1 MSPLA
6 FHRKIQTNVRLNPP
20 AISYVTQPESTA
32 TIAHLGSTT
41 LTGVAT
47 VNFVNGGI
55 GTLGYEWRDQNGVL
69 GVGTELTLSNLTAAD
84 DASRTIFQRAIYYP
98 DPTRSG
104 IQTFEPG
111 AGNSPLDSDNVT
123 LDILSVI
130 SITSQPD
137 AEGGDEYGAQT
148 LTVSPATPNGTT
160 EIDLS
165 TGDFSDF
172 ARAVEYTLTPV
183 STVVVNFALVGG
195 RGGAGDSNDG
205 GVDSPGGD
213 GGRANGKVTL
223 QKGYSYKLIIGTEGQ
238 RLAKNS
244 TGNPGP
250 RDISGGGLGSGEGA
264 DGGGFTGLF
273 VTSSTHE
280 NALLIAGGGGGA
292 AELGRAGGAAGGLEG
307 ADADG
312 ATGGTQTSGGKGFY
326 YSYGDLYAFMNGREL
341 RGGDAQGYL
350 NEDPSETWAYGEDE
364 SSIFGGGGGGGGY
377 YGGGAGRGDSN
388 TSPGPYGGAGG
399 SGYIHPTLVSDGSF
413 GTSDHDGSGEATLS
427 KVS

>member
-55 GTLGYEWRDQNGVL
+55 GTLGYEWRDQNGVI
-69 GVGTELTLSNLTAAD
+69 GVGTELTLSNLTAAND
-84 DASRTIFQRAIYYP
+84 GSRTIFQRAIYYP
-98 DPTRSG
+98 DATRSG

-195 RGGAGDSNDG
+195 RGGAGESNDG
-205 GVDSPGGD
+205 GIDSPGGD

-223 QKGYSYKLIIGTEGQ
+223 QKGYSYKLIVGTEGQ
-238 RLAKNS
+238 RLGGDR
-244 TGNPGP
+244 TGSPGP
-250 RDISGGGLGSGEGA
+250 RGVDGGGLGSAGGG

-273 VTSSTHE
+273 VTSATHE

-292 AELGRAGGAAGGLEG
+292 ASGGRVGGAGGGLEG
-307 ADADG
+307 ADANG
-312 ATGGTQTSGGKGFY
+312 AGGGTQTGGGPGY
-326 YSYGDLYAFMNGREL
+326 YFSYGDLYAFMNGREL

-350 NEDPSETWAYGEDE
+350 NENPSETWVYADNEQD
-364 SSIFGGGGGGGGY
+364 GGGGGGGY
-377 YGGGAGRGDSN
+377 YGGGAGRSDSN
-388 TSPGPYGGAGG
+388 TSPGAFGGAGG
-399 SGYIHPTLVSDGSF
+399 SGYIHPTLVSDGTF
-413 GTSDHDGSGEATLS
+413 GPNDNDGSGEATLS

>member
-47 VNFVNGGI
+47 VNFINGGI
-55 GTLGYEWRDQNGVL
+55 GTLGYEWRDQNGVI

-98 DPTRSG
+98 DTTRSG

-195 RGGAGDSNDG
+195 RGGAGESNDG
-205 GVDSPGGD
+205 GIDSPGGD

-223 QKGYSYKLIIGTEGQ
+223 QKGYSYKLIVGTEGQ
-238 RLAKNS
+238 RLGGDR
-244 TGNPGP
+244 TGSPGP
-250 RDISGGGLGSGEGA
+250 RFIDGGGLGSGEGG

-273 VTSSTHE
+273 VTSATHE

-292 AELGRAGGAAGGLEG
+292 ASGGRVGGAGGGLEG
-307 ADADG
+307 AGADG
-312 ATGGTQTSGGKGFY
+312 GGGGTQTTGGNGY
-326 YSYGDLYAFMNGREL
+326 YFSYGDLYAFMNGREL

-350 NEDPSETWAYGEDE
+350 NENPSESWVYADNEYD
-364 SSIFGGGGGGGGY
+364 GGGGGGGY
-377 YGGGAGRGDSN
+377 YGGGAGRSDSN
-388 TSPGPYGGAGG
+388 GTPGSFGGGGG
-399 SGYIHPTLVSDGSF
+399 SGYIHPTLVSDGTF
-413 GTSDHDGSGEATLS
+413 GPNDNDGSGEATLS

>member
-32 TIAHLGSTT
+32 TIANLGSTT

-55 GTLGYEWRDQNGVL
+55 GTLGYEWRDQNGVI
-69 GVGTELTLSNLTAAD
+69 GVGTELTLSNLTAAN

-98 DPTRSG
+98 DATRSG

-123 LDILSVI
+123 LDIFSVI

-165 TGDFSDF
+165 TSSFSDF
-172 ARAVEYTLTPV
+172 ARGEVYTLTPL
-183 STVVVNFALVGG
+183 STIVVNFALAGG
-195 RGGAGDSNDG
+195 RGGGSA
-205 GVDSPGGD
+205 PGA
-213 GGRANGKVTL
+213 GGRASGKVTL
-223 QKGYSYKLIIGTEGQ
+223 QKGYSYKLIVGTPG
-238 RLAKNS
+238 LAQAGDR
-244 TGNPGP
+244 TGSPGP
-250 RDISGGGLGSGEGA
+250 RDISGGGLGSADGG

-273 VTSSTHE
+273 VTSATHE
-280 NALLIAGGGGGA
+280 NALLIAGGGGGGA
-292 AELGRAGGAAGGLEG
+292 SGGRVAGGP
-307 ADADG
+307 
-312 ATGGTQTSGGKGFY
+312 GFY

-350 NEDPSETWAYGEDE
+350 NEDPSGTWVYADN
-364 SSIFGGGGGGGGY
+364 FNDGGGGGGGY
-377 YGGGAGRGDSN
+377 YGGGAGRSDSN
-388 TSPGPYGGAGG
+388 NAPGSFGGAGG
-399 SGYIHPTLVSDGSF
+399 SGYIHPTLVSDGTF
-413 GTSDHDGSGEATLS
+413 GPNDNNGSGEATLS

>member
-20 AISYVTQPESTA
+20 TISYVTQPESTE
-32 TIAHLGSTT
+32 TIANLGSTT

-55 GTLGYEWRDQNGVL
+55 GTLGYEWRDQNGVI
-69 GVGTELTLSNLTAAD
+69 GVGTELTLSNLTAAN

-104 IQTFEPG
+104 VQTFEPG
-111 AGNSPLDSDNVT
+111 AGNSPLDSDNVS

-137 AEGGDEYGAQT
+137 AEGGDEYSAQT

-160 EIDLS
+160 TIDLS
-165 TGDFSDF
+165 SADFSDF
-172 ARAVEYTLTPV
+172 ATAVEYTLTPA
-183 STVVVNFALVGG
+183 STIVVNFALAGAAGG
-195 RGGAGDSNDG
+195 RGESSLEAAL
-205 GVDSPGGD
+205 
-213 GGRANGKVTL
+213 GGRASGKVTL
-223 QKGYSYKLIIGTEGQ
+223 QKGYTYKLIVGTDG
-238 RLAKNS
+238 RDTAGNR

-250 RDISGGGLGSGEGA
+250 RDISGGGLGSAGGG

-273 VTSSTHE
+273 VTSATHE
-280 NALLIAGGGGGA
+280 NSILIAGG
-292 AELGRAGGAAGGLEG
+292 AGGASANTGGGGRTGGAGGGLEG
-307 ADADG
+307 GSPWGRAG
-312 ATGGTQTSGGKGFY
+312 ANQDRPGDGFY
-326 YSYGDLYAFMNGREL
+326 KDYGDLYAFMNGREL

-350 NEDPSETWAYGEDE
+350 NEDPSGTWGYADNE
-364 SSIFGGGGGGGGY
+364 SDGGGGGGGY

-388 TSPGPYGGAGG
+388 TSPGAFGGGGG
-399 SGYIHPTLVSDGSF
+399 SGYLHPTLVSDGTF
-413 GTSDHDGSGEATLS
+413 GTSDNVGDGRATLS